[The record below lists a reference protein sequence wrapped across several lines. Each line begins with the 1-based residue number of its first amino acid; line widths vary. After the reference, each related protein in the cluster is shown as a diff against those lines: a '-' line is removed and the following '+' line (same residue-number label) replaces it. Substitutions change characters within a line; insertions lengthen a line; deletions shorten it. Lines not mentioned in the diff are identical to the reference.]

1 MGRWIWIL
9 LAIAIAIPVVHILV
23 SISADLAGS
32 AYESLRYGVDRQVGT
47 LFSGGQ
53 SSVRGVVTLGM
64 WLIFAV
70 GVIRLLVNAFGKR
83 GGK

>member
-1 MGRWIWIL
+1 MGRLIWIAV
-9 LAIAIAIPVVHILV
+9 AIAIAIPVVHVLV

-32 AYESLRYGVDRQVGT
+32 AYESLRHGVDHQVGT

-53 SSVRGVVTLGM
+53 SSVRGVVSLGM
-64 WLIFAV
+64 WLVFAV
-70 GVIRLLVNAFGKR
+70 GVVKLLVKGFGKR